1 MGPRMVL
8 LFATGLLLTG
18 CLSFGGGKDNDET
31 TGVQAFEK
39 ELADMLR
46 SYRQCLEKYEEDP
59 VKAKE
64 KCEVYRKTVYDLAP
78 KGVAERHGRLLEK
91 QRPKE

>member
-1 MGPRMVL
+1 
-8 LFATGLLLTG
+8 LLLAG
-18 CLSFGGGKDNDET
+18 CFSFGKGGDD

-46 SYRQCLEKYEEDP
+46 SYRQCLEKHEEDP

-78 KGVAERHGRLLEK
+78 KGISERRGKLIEK
-91 QRPKE
+91 ERPKD

>member
-1 MGPRMVL
+1 MNLR
-8 LFATGLLLTG
+8 TGLILVTGFVLAG
-18 CLSFGGGKDNDET
+18 CLSFGGKNNDE

-78 KGVAERHGRLLEK
+78 KGVSERRERLLEK
-91 QRPKE
+91 QRNKE